1 MKCLSRINLCVM
13 TYITLFRNFLRLFTL
28 YFLKKDVD
36 FLRFLFRF
44 FSCISPSI
52 SWIHF
57 YVALCLSGVS
67 TFGIWCWGTKSRWCW
82 RSMET
87 SLCLVSMREWLWVSL
102 LLEWQYDPSIYST
115 RKTCSVC
122 TWRPCGVR
130 NVAKNLPYKI
140 IGLFNLSI

>member
-1 MKCLSRINLCVM
+1 M
-13 TYITLFRNFLRLFTL
+13 TYTTLFRNKFLRLFTL

-36 FLRFLFRF
+36 FLRVLFRF
-44 FSCISPSI
+44 FLVSRHPFLQFTST
-52 SWIHF
+52 

-67 TFGIWCWGTKSRWCW
+67 TFGIWCWGMKSRWCW

-115 RKTCSVC
+115 RNTCSVC